1 MWNIHRKWY
10 SEINDAF
17 FFSLSEVSIV
27 QIMTIEKDK
36 KKKTY
41 QKGKAIVDI

>member
-36 KKKTY
+36 KKKPTKKEK
-41 QKGKAIVDI
+41 QL